1 MRNPNQQLTN
11 NESSNTLKSG
21 GSGSSRR
28 HSRPTMRFYKSSDEI
43 STLKENAIKN
53 LRKELSHSK
62 QYRFRQKV
70 CAKIFEEKVT
80 EIYSVVY
87 HLAATY
93 NLEPN
98 SYGLFDKIFRNF
110 AMRNFKSFLT
120 IISDKSDPRSQS
132 KNVGTND
139 KNSTDSQLNP
149 EFVAN
154 SFEESMD
161 AFSLK
166 MRLLHVSAFV
176 CLRLVM
182 KYEENQHDLLTP
194 TIAKISST
202 QTSNSYP
209 S

>member
-1 MRNPNQQLTN
+1 MRNPNQQPK
-11 NESSNTLKSG
+11 NESSNIRRNC

-28 HSRPTMRFYKSSDEI
+28 PPRPTMRFYKSCDEI

-53 LRKELSHSK
+53 LRKELTHTK
-62 QYRFRQKV
+62 QYRFSKKV
-70 CAKIFEEKVT
+70 CGKLFEQKMT

-110 AMRNFKSFLT
+110 AMRHLKAFLT
-120 IISDKSDPRSQS
+120 IITDKSDPRSQS

-139 KNSTDSQLNP
+139 KNLTDSQLIP
-149 EFVAN
+149 EFFAN

-161 AFSLK
+161 AFDLK
-166 MRLLHVSAFV
+166 MRLLHVNAFV

-182 KYEENQHDLLTP
+182 KYEENQQDLLTP
-194 TIAKISST
+194 AIAKISST